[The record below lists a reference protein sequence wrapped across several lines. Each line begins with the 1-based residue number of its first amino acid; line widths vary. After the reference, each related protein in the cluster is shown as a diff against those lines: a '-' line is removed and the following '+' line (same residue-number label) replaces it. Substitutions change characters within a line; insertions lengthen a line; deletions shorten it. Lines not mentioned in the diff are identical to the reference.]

1 MSESESKKKQPYI
14 VVTQSVITESW
25 LVYEDD
31 IDAAAELDYIDLE
44 ETALKHSEEIEFDH
58 STAYTPDDFV
68 ESHRKAAA
76 NGQIDW
82 LKRRTI
88 ELAALK
94 ENERINNI
102 RKNSAK

>member
-1 MSESESKKKQPYI
+1 MSEKSEMKQAFV

-44 ETALKHSEEIEFDH
+44 ETALKHSEEIDFDH
-58 STAYTPDDFV
+58 SIAYTPDDFV

-88 ELAALK
+88 ELAAIK
-94 ENERINNI
+94 ENERMINV

>member
-1 MSESESKKKQPYI
+1 MSEKSTKKQPFI

-25 LVYEDD
+25 LVYEDN

-44 ETALKHSEEIEFDH
+44 ESALKHSEEIEFDH
-58 STAYTPDDFV
+58 SIAYTPDNFA

>member
-1 MSESESKKKQPYI
+1 MPEKSEMKPAFV

-44 ETALKHSEEIEFDH
+44 ETALKHSEEFEFDH
-58 STAYTPDDFV
+58 SIAYTPDNFA

-94 ENERINNI
+94 ENERVNNI

>member
-1 MSESESKKKQPYI
+1 MSEKSTKKQPYI

-25 LVYEDD
+25 LVYEED
-31 IDAAAELDYIDLE
+31 IDETADIDYIDLE
-44 ETALKHSEEIEFDH
+44 ETALKHSEEFEFDH
-58 STAYTPDDFV
+58 STAYTPDDFA

-88 ELAALK
+88 ELAAAK